1 MKKCNHCNQLLE
13 DDAKFCPVCGNKI
26 EETNPENEES
36 NNLRRILTGSLF
48 GIGVSILTTK
58 LISILFDI

>member
-36 NNLRRILTGSLF
+36 SQ
-48 GIGVSILTTK
+48 VTTTN
-58 LISILFDI
+58 SAFILF